1 MGKNTIQRRKK
12 PAFIRQGGKRYTRLA
27 KVWRRPRGVH
37 SKSRTKFEGHEKQ
50 PSIGYGSNK
59 AIRGLNRAG
68 LKEVLVKT
76 LLDLNKIE
84 KKSEVGIL
92 HRRLG
97 MRKKAL
103 ILKKAK
109 ELNLSIGNVKNI
121 DDSLKK
127 IEENL
132 SQRRIET
139 KKKLEER
146 KQAKEKA
153 VKVAEEKKT
162 KEEKNEGTK
171 KEETKKAIEGLDEK
185 TEQKSDEKQ
194 IKQVSKDVTKGL
206 QRRVTST

>member
-1 MGKNTIQRRKK
+1 MENNTIQRRKK
-12 PAFIRQGGKRYTRLA
+12 PDFIRQGGKRYKRLA
-27 KVWRRPRGVH
+27 QVWRRPRGIH
-37 SKSRTKFEGHEKQ
+37 SKSRRKFKGHEKQ

-59 AIRGLNRAG
+59 VIRGLNRAG

-97 MRKKAL
+97 TRKKVL

-109 ELNLSIGNVKNI
+109 ELNLPISNVKNI
-121 DDSLKK
+121 DDYLKK
-127 IEENL
+127 IEENV
-132 SQRRIET
+132 SQRRTET

-146 KQAKEKA
+146 KQTKEKA

-162 KEEKNEGTK
+162 NEEKKEETK
-171 KEETKKAIEGLDEK
+171 KEETKKAIEGLDKK

-194 IKQVSKDVTKGL
+194 IKQVSKDVTKAL